1 VGDVTAARRGWLGR
15 VFTGPRAPA
24 APSSRHGASPTR
36 PAEPAGASRELQT
49 YAGSL
54 AHALRV
60 PLSALSGEVELAL
73 LRERSPEAYREA
85 LTRIGARV
93 GELIQVT
100 GDLGFL
106 GDPGHDRV
114 LFAPHAHLAAVFAG
128 LTRRLSAGSAAQLR
142 IDTAGADVTVRSDEA
157 LLARALALL
166 VEHALKHRRNE
177 EIVRL
182 RVRQS
187 GGASVEVILDAP
199 PSGFLRTGWSHLAAH
214 ADDGS
219 DGIGLC
225 PFGLLTASLMIRGC
239 GASVDVA
246 GVDDAAFVRIR
257 LALAHD
263 GGQ

>member
-1 VGDVTAARRGWLGR
+1 MGNVTAARWGWLGR
-15 VFTGPRAPA
+15 VFTGLPAPA
-24 APSSRHGASPTR
+24 APASRHGAPPTR
-36 PAEPAGASRELQT
+36 HAERKGASRELQT

-93 GELIQVT
+93 GELIHVT

-106 GDPGHDRV
+106 GARGHDHV
-114 LFAPHAHLAAVFAG
+114 LFAHLPAVFAG
-128 LTRRLSAGSAAQLR
+128 LIRRLSAGSAAQLR
-142 IDTAGADVTVRSDEA
+142 IDTSGADVTVRGDEV

-199 PSGFLRTGWSHLAAH
+199 PSGFLRTAWSHLAAE
-214 ADDGS
+214 ADDNS
-219 DGIGLC
+219 DGVGLC

-239 GASVDVA
+239 GASMEVA

-257 LALAHD
+257 LACAHD